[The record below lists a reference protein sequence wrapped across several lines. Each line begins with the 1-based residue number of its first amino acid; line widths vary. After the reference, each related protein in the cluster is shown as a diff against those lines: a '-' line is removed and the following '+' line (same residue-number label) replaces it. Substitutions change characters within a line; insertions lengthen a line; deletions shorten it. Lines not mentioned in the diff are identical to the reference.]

1 MLKFRIIIKDRVTT
15 DHNNKMISLRKIASF
30 GKIIKLQQKQVALFS
45 DSWKERDEAAEKV
58 YITRAES
65 KLYSIT

>member
-1 MLKFRIIIKDRVTT
+1 
-15 DHNNKMISLRKIASF
+15 MISLRKIATF
-30 GKIIKLQQKQVALFS
+30 GRIIKAQQKQVALFS

-65 KLYSIT
+65 KVYINVRINDEEAFEEDRDRRG